1 MNTLAT
7 GEENRRKQ
15 LLLPLVPSP
24 PSPLLTPA
32 ASHWCSQA
40 RTMVSSS
47 SSGRHH
53 RRPGKRPPE
62 RRGRARTTWGCL
74 APRSA
79 PRWCRCRR
87 SLSPRAVSPPRH
99 SDAAAVEW
107 EHRLAKREAA
117 VVAREEASAKREAA
131 VVARE
136 EATAD
141 SSRRLEEAE
150 SKVRELLLERRMTEE
165 MSRDIFNRV
174 RAAAKAAGL
183 GDIRGGQEQNLETA
197 RGQRICF
204 GG

>member
-1 MNTLAT
+1 M
-7 GEENRRKQ
+7 
-15 LLLPLVPSP
+15 
-24 PSPLLTPA
+24 
-32 ASHWCSQA
+32 
-40 RTMVSSS
+40 
-47 SSGRHH
+47 
-53 RRPGKRPPE
+53 
-62 RRGRARTTWGCL
+62 
-74 APRSA
+74 
-79 PRWCRCRR
+79 
-87 SLSPRAVSPPRH
+87 
-99 SDAAAVEW
+99 
-107 EHRLAKREAA
+107 
-117 VVAREEASAKREAA
+117 VAREEATAKREEAVAKREAA

>member
-1 MNTLAT
+1 M
-7 GEENRRKQ
+7 
-15 LLLPLVPSP
+15 
-24 PSPLLTPA
+24 
-32 ASHWCSQA
+32 
-40 RTMVSSS
+40 
-47 SSGRHH
+47 
-53 RRPGKRPPE
+53 
-62 RRGRARTTWGCL
+62 
-74 APRSA
+74 
-79 PRWCRCRR
+79 
-87 SLSPRAVSPPRH
+87 
-99 SDAAAVEW
+99 
-107 EHRLAKREAA
+107 
-117 VVAREEASAKREAA
+117 
-131 VVARE
+131 ARE